1 MIRIDVWL
9 DSAITG
15 KRTKIGSAE
24 ICNTMDAPKHPRRGN
39 YSARFVGKRRMFEK
53 RLTNFPR
60 LSYDVWELIKRA
72 LNQK

>member
-9 DSAITG
+9 DSARTG

-24 ICNTMDAPKHPRRGN
+24 IRNTIDNPRHPRRGN
-39 YSARFVGKRRMFEK
+39 YAVRFFGKRRTFER
-53 RLTNFPR
+53 RLTDFPR